1 MINFALPGLYSLFPL
16 NKAFISVI
24 ESNRHALKDETK
36 IASVYGCFPPAIWN
50 GGRRVSGFCSVER
63 VQQEIEFFNSRN
75 ISCRYTFTNT
85 EITEDHL
92 RDQYCNLLLE
102 IADDKRNGVIVYSNI
117 LENYIRVNYPSYE
130 IISST
135 TKCIQDFDEFE
146 KECQHPYDFVVL
158 DYNLNHDKR
167 LETTRYPEKVEI
179 LVNAY
184 CKDCCKERFL
194 HYRALS
200 ESQIKCTE
208 KSNFHACP
216 FSIDSFY
223 TVMENR
229 NSFVTSKEIFGFFY
243 PIGIKNFKIEGRTNT
258 VYDVLE
264 SYVYYLVKDEY
275 KNMVRLEVLRKM
287 NDD

>member
-1 MINFALPGLYSLFPL
+1 MINFALPGLYNLFPL

-24 ESNRHALKDETK
+24 ESNIYALKDGIK

-63 VQQEIEFFNSRN
+63 VRQEIVFFNSKE

-85 EITEDHL
+85 EITEKHL
-92 RDQYCNLLLE
+92 SDQYGNLLLE
-102 IADDKRNGVIVYSNI
+102 IANDKRNGVIVYSNV
-117 LENYIRVNYPSYE
+117 LEDYIRVNYPNYE
-130 IISST
+130 MISST
-135 TKCIQDFDEFE
+135 TKCIEDINEFE
-146 KECQHPYDFVVL
+146 EECQRSYDFVVL

-167 LETTRYPEKVEI
+167 LESIHHPEKVEI

-184 CKDCCKERFL
+184 CKDYCNERFL
-194 HYRALS
+194 HYKALS

-208 KSNFHACP
+208 KSTFHSCP
-216 FSIDSFY
+216 FSTDSFY

-229 NSFVTSKEIFGFFY
+229 KSFVTSKEIIERFY
-243 PIGIKNFKIEGRTNT
+243 PIGIRNFKIEGRTNN

-264 SYVYYLVKDEY
+264 SYIYYLVRDEY
-275 KNMVRLEVLRKM
+275 KDIVRLEVLRKM